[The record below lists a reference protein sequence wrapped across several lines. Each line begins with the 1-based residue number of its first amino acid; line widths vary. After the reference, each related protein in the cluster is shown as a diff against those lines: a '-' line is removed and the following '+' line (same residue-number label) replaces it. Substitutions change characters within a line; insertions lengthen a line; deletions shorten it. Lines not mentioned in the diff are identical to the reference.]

1 MRVLYI
7 SQTYSPHDHRFL
19 TTILEQGHEVFSWQ
33 MDLPQGLERR
43 QLPAGI
49 NAVDGNKDLARN
61 CRPLA
66 RFRAARRVVQDVS
79 PDLIHA
85 GPLQQ
90 CAFYAA
96 LAGFH
101 PLVSMSW
108 GWDLLIEAR
117 KPIPAWVAKQ
127 TIRRSDVL
135 IVDADAVKS
144 VAVELGMPVNRI
156 VQFPWGIDLEH
167 FSPGESKIREDL
179 GWGDAFVLLSTRKME
194 SLYGVDIIV
203 DAFLAAARE
212 NPNLRL
218 IMLGQGTMKEEI
230 EAHFETSGMRSRVHF
245 GGQVGFDDLPAY
257 YRAADV
263 YISASHSDG
272 SSVSL
277 MEALACGIPALLSDI
292 PGNREWVTP
301 GEQGW
306 WFPDGDARALTQ
318 AILNSYEQRT
328 GHSRMSKMAREIA
341 EKKGNWED
349 NKKGV
354 SEAYILALEVVHKDM
369 Q

>member
-1 MRVLYI
+1 VRVLYI
-7 SQTYSPHDHRFL
+7 SQTYSPHDYRFL

-33 MDLPQGLERR
+33 MDSPQGLEKR
-43 QLPAGI
+43 QLPVGISGVDAQKNLAG
-49 NAVDGNKDLARN
+49 NR
-61 CRPLA
+61 RPLA

-85 GPLQQ
+85 GPLQP
-90 CAFYAA
+90 CAFYAT

-144 VAVELGMPVNRI
+144 VAVELGMPENRI
-156 VQFPWGIDLEH
+156 VQFPWGVDLEH
-167 FSPGESKIREDL
+167 FSPGESRVRENL
-179 GWGDAFVLLSTRKME
+179 GWENAFVLLSTRKME
-194 SLYGVDIIV
+194 SLYGVDIVV

-212 NPNLRL
+212 NSKLRL
-218 IMLGQGTMKEEI
+218 IMLGQGTRKDEM
-230 EAHFETSGMRSRVHF
+230 EAKFQASGMMSRVHF
-245 GGQVGFDDLPAY
+245 CGQVGFDDLPQY
-257 YRAADV
+257 YRAADI
-263 YISASHSDG
+263 YLSASHSDG

-277 MEALACGIPALLSDI
+277 MEALACGMPALLSDI
-292 PGNREWVTP
+292 PGNREWVIP

-306 WFPDGDARALTQ
+306 WFPDGDVRALTQ
-318 AILNSYEQRT
+318 AILNSYEQRPN
-328 GHSRMSKMAREIA
+328 HSRMSKMAREIA
-341 EKKGNWED
+341 EERANWDD
-349 NKKGV
+349 NKKGI
-354 SEAYILALEVVHKDM
+354 SEAYNLALEVGHKDV

>member
-33 MDLPQGLERR
+33 MDSHQGLEKR
-43 QLPAGI
+43 QLPSGVKAVERQRDQAGI
-49 NAVDGNKDLARN
+49 R
-61 CRPLA
+61 RPLA
-66 RFRAARRVVQDVS
+66 RFQAARRVVQDVS

-85 GPLQQ
+85 GPLQP

-117 KPIPAWVAKQ
+117 KPMPAWVAKQ

-144 VAVELGMPVNRI
+144 VAVELGMPESRI
-156 VQFPWGIDLEH
+156 VQFPWGVDLEH
-167 FSPGESKIREDL
+167 FSPGESRVRENL

-194 SLYGVDIIV
+194 SLYGVDIVV

-212 NPNLRL
+212 NSKLRL

-230 EAHFETSGMRSRVHF
+230 EARFEASEMRSRVHF
-245 GGQVGFDDLPAY
+245 GGQVGFDDLPEY

-277 MEALACGIPALLSDI
+277 MEALACGMPALLSDI

-301 GEQGW
+301 GKHGW
-306 WFPDGDARALTQ
+306 WFPDGDARALAK
-318 AILNSYEQRT
+318 AILTSYQQRPD
-328 GHSRMSKMAREIA
+328 HSRMSKMAREIA
-341 EKKGNWED
+341 EERANWED
-349 NKKGV
+349 NKTGISK
-354 SEAYILALEVVHKDM
+354 AYNLALEMGQKDM